1 MPSPDSKTRAR
12 AELVD
17 LVQLQLTTLEKET
30 FGVVTEAELREYD
43 RRCDRIRQLYAEI
56 IDDPEAAA

>member
-17 LVQLQLTTLEKET
+17 LIESQLNTLEKET
-30 FGVVTEAELREYD
+30 FGCVTEAELCEYED
-43 RRCDRIRQLYAEI
+43 RRDRICQLYAEL
-56 IDDPEAAA
+56 IDREAAA